1 MVNIVVL
8 KMSCHLNCLMV
19 GKCALIG
26 NLKEPASFGVFMAVY
41 KTSYYKYVLHYLR
54 SSQFRGIFDDGNST
68 SINQLTQ
75 DMLKRALLPFP
86 PVAEQERIVDSIGKK
101 LFLLYA
107 IVQ

>member
-1 MVNIVVL
+1 MRCTLMVNIVVL
-8 KMSCHLNCLMV
+8 KMSCHLNCLMA

-54 SSQFRGIFDDGNST
+54 SNQFRGIFDDGNST

-75 DMLKRALLPFP
+75 DMLKRALLPF
-86 PVAEQERIVDSIGKK
+86 
-101 LFLLYA
+101 LL
-107 IVQ
+107 

>member
-54 SSQFRGIFDDGNST
+54 SNQFRGI
-68 SINQLTQ
+68 LTMEIQ
-75 DMLKRALLPFP
+75 HPL
-86 PVAEQERIVDSIGKK
+86 IS
-101 LFLLYA
+101 
-107 IVQ
+107 

>member
-1 MVNIVVL
+1 MRCTLMVNIVVL

-54 SSQFRGIFDDGNST
+54 SNQFRGIFDDGNST
-68 SINQLTQ
+68 GYVKEGSAPL
-75 DMLKRALLPFP
+75 P

-101 LFLLYA
+101 LSLLYA